1 MYVGPLLM
9 KQPALSL
16 VVSNTEQIYV
26 KQKAFGN
33 IYYAWVRW
41 PQIQMIKS
49 TESNQS
55 NKTKQNNFI
64 LISYFPK

>member
-33 IYYAWVRW
+33 IYYA
-41 PQIQMIKS
+41 
-49 TESNQS
+49 
-55 NKTKQNNFI
+55 
-64 LISYFPK
+64 